1 MFATNTCGCEC
12 SIPTTIESINLTV
25 TPSAAFSFSQDGK
38 SVAFNPIFTTAHLPR
53 AVLDRSRDSKFS
65 RLLGGH
71 ADDF

>member
-12 SIPTTIESINLTV
+12 SIPTTIEYINLTV
-25 TPSAAFSFSQDGK
+25 TPSAAFSFPQEK
-38 SVAFNPIFTTAHLPR
+38 SVAFNPIFTTVQLPR